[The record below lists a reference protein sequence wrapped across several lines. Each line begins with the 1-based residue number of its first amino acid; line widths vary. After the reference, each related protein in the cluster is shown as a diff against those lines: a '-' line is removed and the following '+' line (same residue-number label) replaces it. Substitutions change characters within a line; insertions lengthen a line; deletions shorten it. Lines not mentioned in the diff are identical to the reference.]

1 MSVSAPSLSAERAA
15 PAPARWRSICAA
27 TVVSAPCLPWPIQA
41 QLVVRKACSATVCH
55 AACCPSHSLGQGL
68 PVAICT
74 LNQRLGVC
82 LTLGSMWLM

>member
-55 AACCPSHSLGQGL
+55 AACCPFQQ
-68 PVAICT
+68 PRA
-74 LNQRLGVC
+74 RLTCGYMH
-82 LTLGSMWLM
+82 T